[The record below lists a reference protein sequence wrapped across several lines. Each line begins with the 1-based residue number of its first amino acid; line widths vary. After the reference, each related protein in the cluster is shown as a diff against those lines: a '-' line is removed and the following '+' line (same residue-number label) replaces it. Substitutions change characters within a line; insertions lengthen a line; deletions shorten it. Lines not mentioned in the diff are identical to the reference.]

1 MMKTSE
7 LKDIDPA
14 LGLMAEFSKV
24 SYGTSRHI
32 QAMRDEAVFT
42 DGVLPA
48 RVKALA
54 AALWGISARCEPCLA
69 FYMRQA
75 RELGAT
81 DAEIGEI
88 LAVAAAMGGCVGEM
102 WALKAFRAV
111 SDEPEAAENDT
122 CC

>member
-1 MMKTSE
+1 MDAAD
-7 LKDIDPA
+7 LKSIDPA
-14 LGLMAEFSKV
+14 LGLMAEFSKI
-24 SYGTSRHI
+24 SHGTSRHI
-32 QAMRDEAVFT
+32 QAMREEAVFT

-81 DAEIGEI
+81 DAEVGEM
-88 LAVAAAMGGCVGEM
+88 LAIAVAMGGCVGEM

-111 SDEPEAAENDT
+111 SEKPEADDDGS